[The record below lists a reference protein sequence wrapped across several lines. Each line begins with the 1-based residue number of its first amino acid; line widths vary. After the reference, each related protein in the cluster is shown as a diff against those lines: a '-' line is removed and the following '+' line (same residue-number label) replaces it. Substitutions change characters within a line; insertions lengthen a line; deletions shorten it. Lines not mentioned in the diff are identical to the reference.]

1 MDRNL
6 EKPQVTIPVLS
17 VQNWD
22 ERFNQQASWTS
33 SMRNYLYERLNLR
46 LATRILDVGCGTG
59 AITKDFIGK
68 SSAKVHGLDINME
81 FLHFARSAAN
91 LAEFTCGDVQKL
103 PYADNTFDLLVCH
116 FFLMWIPHLASAL
129 SEMRRVTKR
138 NGHIIAFAEPD
149 YSARIDHPDSLREL
163 GRWQSNALKKQ
174 GADPEIG
181 RRLLSELIHT
191 GLVDVESGLM
201 GGEWRQAANLSDFTS
216 EWTMIEADLHDI
228 VSSTTLKEL
237 RQIDQTAQQKGE
249 RILFVPTFYAHGRK
263 PAFLQQ
269 PG

>member
-6 EKPQVTIPVLS
+6 ETPQVTIPVLS

-22 ERFNQQASWTS
+22 ERFNQQAGWTA

-59 AITKDFIGK
+59 AITKDIVTK
-68 SSAKVHGLDINME
+68 SSAKVYGLDLNLE
-81 FLHFARSAAN
+81 FLRFARTAAKPVD
-91 LAEFTCGDVQKL
+91 FTCGDVQSL
-103 PYADNTFDLLVCH
+103 PYPDNTFDLLVCH
-116 FFLMWIPHLASAL
+116 FFLLWLPHLTPAL

-149 YSARIDHPDSLREL
+149 YSARIDHPDALREL
-163 GRWQSNALKKQ
+163 GRWQSSALKNQ

-181 RRLLSELIHT
+181 RRLSSELINS
-191 GLVDVESGLM
+191 GLVEVESGLM
-201 GGEWRQAANLSDFTS
+201 GGEWRQPDSLDNFIS
-216 EWTMIEADLHDI
+216 EWTMIEADLRDI
-228 VSSTTLKEL
+228 VSTTTLQEL
-237 RQIDQTAQQKGE
+237 RQIDLTAQQKGE

-263 PAFLQQ
+263 PAN
-269 PG
+269 